1 MDLGL
6 NERTVIVTGAP
17 GGLGREIVRAFAA
30 EGAHVVLG
38 YRTSRSAAD
47 VLVKELGDRARAEHF
62 DLTDPDSA
70 QAIVA
75 AALDWTG
82 RVDALVN
89 NAVSWAMDPDGPE
102 HFEDV
107 PGWQDTLRANIDG
120 AVGLTRAVVP
130 VMRRQRFGRLVHL
143 SSTMATEGA
152 AGGEY
157 YGTAKAA
164 LHGFSR
170 SIAFSLGKDGD
181 ILSNVVMPGL
191 TKTDTNAFVTNVYGP
206 QYADRSPLGR
216 LLTATEVARPI
227 VYLASAA
234 NTGINGQ
241 VLTING
247 G

>member
-38 YRTSRSAAD
+38 YRTSQTAAE
-47 VLVKELGDRARAEHF
+47 VLAKELGERARAAHF

-75 AALDWTG
+75 AALAWTG

-89 NAVSWAMDPDGPE
+89 NAVSWSMDPDGPE
-102 HFEDV
+102 RFEEV
-107 PGWQDTLRANIDG
+107 AGWQDTLRANIEG
-120 AVGLTRAVVP
+120 AVGLTRAVAP
-130 VMRRQRFGRLVHL
+130 VMREQRFGRLVHL
-143 SSTMATEGA
+143 SSTMAAEGS

-157 YGTAKAA
+157 YGAAKAA
-164 LHGFSR
+164 LHGFNR
-170 SIAFSLGKDGD
+170 SIAFSLGRDGD
-181 ILSNVVMPGL
+181 IVSNVAMPGL
-191 TKTDTNAFVTNVYGP
+191 TRTDTNEFVTDRHGP

-234 NTGINGQ
+234 NTAVNGQ
-241 VLTING
+241 VLILNG